1 MHHGVVSRMLT
12 TQVFRF
18 MLLKRAYTK
27 PEMESMLTGFKTV
40 QVLPDD
46 IGMHAWFEK

>member
-1 MHHGVVSRMLT
+1 
-12 TQVFRF
+12 

-27 PEMESMLTGFKTV
+27 PEMEDMLTGFKTA
-40 QVLPDD
+40 QVRPDD